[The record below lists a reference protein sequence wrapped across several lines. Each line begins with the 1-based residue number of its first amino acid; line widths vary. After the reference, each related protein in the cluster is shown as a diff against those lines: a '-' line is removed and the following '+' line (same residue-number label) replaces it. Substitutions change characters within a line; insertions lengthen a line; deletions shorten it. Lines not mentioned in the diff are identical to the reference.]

1 MAAED
6 TRIRPSALGVVL
18 RGLGYVAAGAFI
30 ALLAYG
36 LISRSPDTTIDDQL
50 ADSRTAPAP
59 GFTLD
64 VLSRGDPPPAVAP
77 AIQRATADGRVSLGE
92 LRGAPVVLNLWASWC
107 DPCRVEA
114 PVLERGWRESG
125 RRGVL
130 FVGLDMQDVTGDARD
145 FLRAFRISYLNIREG
160 DKDTARRYGATGLP
174 ETYFISARGRVVAH
188 VIGAITPEQLREG
201 VAAARSGRPVRLGA
215 GGESRPTR

>member
-1 MAAED
+1 MAADD
-6 TRIRPSALGVVL
+6 TRTRPSAGGFVL
-18 RGLGYVAAGAFI
+18 RALGIAAAVSFI

-36 LISRSPDTTIDDQL
+36 LIARAPDTTIDDRL
-50 ADSRTAPAP
+50 ADAETAPAP

-64 VLSRGDPPPAVAP
+64 VLSGGDPPPPLASVVE
-77 AIQRATADGRVSLGE
+77 RATSDGRLSLDE
-92 LRGAPVVLNLWASWC
+92 LRGTPVVLNFWASWC

-130 FVGLDMQDVTGDARD
+130 FLGLDMQDVTDDARE
-145 FLRAFRISYLNIREG
+145 FLTAFRISYPNVREA

-188 VIGAITPEQLREG
+188 VIGAITPAQLREG
-201 VAAARSGRPVRLGA
+201 VAAARSGGPVQLGA